1 MAIETNPEN
10 TLYGSYGEFDPS
22 DTANWT
28 DEDWQQYDRH
38 VAQEIAEWEAQTSAE
53 WEIFADYDDEPP
65 F

>member
-10 TLYGSYGEFDPS
+10 TIYGSHGEFYSEHMAD
-22 DTANWT
+22 WT
-28 DEDWQQYDRH
+28 DEDWQAYDRH
-38 VAQEIAEWEAQTSAE
+38 VGQDIAEWEAQTAAE

>member
-10 TLYGSYGEFDPS
+10 TVYGSCGEFYAEGMAD
-22 DTANWT
+22 WT
-28 DEDWQQYDRH
+28 DAEWRAYDDYC
-38 VAQEIAEWEAQTSAE
+38 AAEIAAWDESQAE